1 MLRKLIITSAAL
13 AALSTAATG
22 ALAMHG
28 GHWGGGHPAGGW
40 GHVHHNFAF
49 YNRFAF
55 RHHHH
60 HHAFFFRHHR
70 HFAFIGAPF
79 AFGDDCVVVRRVWTP
94 WGWHWRRIWVCD

>member
-1 MLRKLIITSAAL
+1 MLRKLIIASAAL
-13 AALSTAATG
+13 AALSTATATG
-22 ALAMHG
+22 ARAMHG
-28 GHWGGGHPAGGW
+28 HWAGHPGGGWAHP
-40 GHVHHNFAF
+40 HHNFAF
-49 YNRFAF
+49 HNRFAF
-55 RHHHH
+55 RH

>member
-13 AALSTAATG
+13 AALSTATATG

-28 GHWGGGHPAGGW
+28 GRWGGGHPAGGW
-40 GHVHHNFAF
+40 GHVHHNS
-49 YNRFAF
+49 AF
-55 RHHHH
+55 R

-70 HFAFIGAPF
+70 RFAFIGAPF
-79 AFGDDCVVVRRVWTP
+79 AFGDECVVVRRVWTP

>member
-1 MLRKLIITSAAL
+1 MLRKLIIMSAAL
-13 AALSTAATG
+13 AALSTATATG

-49 YNRFAF
+49 HN
-55 RHHHH
+55 
-60 HHAFFFRHHR
+60 RHHR
-70 HFAFIGAPF
+70 RFAFIGAPF
-79 AFGDDCVVVRRVWTP
+79 AFGDECVVVRRVWTP

>member
-13 AALSTAATG
+13 AALSTATATG

-49 YNRFAF
+49 HNRFAF
-55 RHHHH
+55 RHH

>member
-1 MLRKLIITSAAL
+1 MLRKLIIASAAL
-13 AALSTAATG
+13 AALSTATASG

-40 GHVHHNFAF
+40 GHVHHNFASH
-49 YNRFAF
+49 NRFAF
-55 RHHHH
+55 RHH

-79 AFGDDCVVVRRVWTP
+79 AFADNCVVVRRVWTP

>member
-13 AALSTAATG
+13 AALSTATATG

-49 YNRFAF
+49 HNRFAF
-55 RHHHH
+55 RHH

-70 HFAFIGAPF
+70 HFALIGAPF
-79 AFGDDCVVVRRVWTP
+79 AIGDDCVVIRRVWTP

>member
-1 MLRKLIITSAAL
+1 MLRKLIITSAAF
-13 AALSTAATG
+13 AALSTATATG

-28 GHWGGGHPAGGW
+28 GHWGGHHPTGSW

-49 YNRFAF
+49 HNRFAF
-55 RHHHH
+55 RH

>member
-13 AALSTAATG
+13 AALSTATASG

-28 GHWGGGHPAGGW
+28 GHWGSGNPAGGW
-40 GHVHHNFAF
+40 GHPHHNLAF
-49 YNRFAF
+49 HNRF
-55 RHHHH
+55 RH